1 MIMNDYQFDFFVAML
16 KQEMK
21 KNATSM
27 LQRDEI
33 DRRFDIASHR
43 TKSAI
48 AFSRGDLQKAF
59 LEWMLANNRQRY

>member
-1 MIMNDYQFDFFVAML
+1 MNDYQFDFFVAML
-16 KQEMK
+16 KQEMM

-27 LQRDEI
+27 QQRDEI

-48 AFSRGDLQKAF
+48 AFSKGDWQKAF
-59 LEWMLANNRQRY
+59 LEWSIAEHIQRNY

>member
-1 MIMNDYQFDFFVAML
+1 MNDYQFDFIVAML
-16 KQEMK
+16 KQKMM

-59 LEWMLANNRQRY
+59 WEWSIAEYIQRNY

>member
-1 MIMNDYQFDFFVAML
+1 MNDYQFDFIVAML
-16 KQEMK
+16 KQKMM

-27 LQRDEI
+27 LQCDEI
-33 DRRFDIASHR
+33 DRRIEIVSHR

-59 LEWMLANNRQRY
+59 LEWSIAEYIQRNY

>member
-1 MIMNDYQFDFFVAML
+1 MNDYQFDFIVAML
-16 KQEMK
+16 KQKMK

-33 DRRFDIASHR
+33 DRRFDIASHK

-48 AFSRGDLQKAF
+48 AFFKGDLQKAL
-59 LEWMLANNRQRY
+59 LELILANKRQRY

>member
-1 MIMNDYQFDFFVAML
+1 MNDYQFDFIVAML
-16 KQEMK
+16 KQKMM

-43 TKSAI
+43 TKSVA
-48 AFSRGDLQKAF
+48 AFSKGDLQKAF
-59 LEWMLANNRQRY
+59 LEWSIAEHIQRNY

>member
-1 MIMNDYQFDFFVAML
+1 MNDYQFDFIVAML

-27 LQRDEI
+27 QQCDEI

-43 TKSAI
+43 TKSAM
-48 AFSRGDLQKAF
+48 AFFKGDLQKAF
-59 LEWMLANNRQRY
+59 LELMIANKRLRY

>member
-1 MIMNDYQFDFFVAML
+1 MNDYQFDFFVAML

-33 DRRFDIASHR
+33 DRRIDIASHR

-48 AFSRGDLQKAF
+48 AFSKGDLQKAF

>member
-1 MIMNDYQFDFFVAML
+1 MNDYQFDFIVAML

-33 DRRFDIASHR
+33 DRRIDIASHK
-43 TKSAI
+43 TKFAA
-48 AFSRGDLQKAF
+48 AFFKGDLQKAF
-59 LEWMLANNRQRY
+59 MELGIAEYKQRNY

>member
-1 MIMNDYQFDFFVAML
+1 MNDYQFDIIVAML
-16 KQEMK
+16 KQKMM

-33 DRRFDIASHR
+33 DRRIDIASHK

-48 AFSRGDLQKAF
+48 AFSKGDLQKAL
-59 LEWMLANNRQRY
+59 LELILANKRQRY

>member
-1 MIMNDYQFDFFVAML
+1 MNDYQFDFIVAML

-33 DRRFDIASHR
+33 DRRIDIASHK
-43 TKSAI
+43 TKSA
-48 AFSRGDLQKAF
+48 AAF
-59 LEWMLANNRQRY
+59 LKVICKRLFWN

>member
-1 MIMNDYQFDFFVAML
+1 MNDYQFDFIVAML

-33 DRRFDIASHR
+33 DRRIDIASHR

-59 LEWMLANNRQRY
+59 LELMLANNRSRY

>member
-1 MIMNDYQFDFFVAML
+1 MNDYQFDIIVAML
-16 KQEMK
+16 KQKMM

-33 DRRFDIASHR
+33 DRRIDIASHK

-48 AFSRGDLQKAF
+48 AFSKCDLQKAF
-59 LEWMLANNRQRY
+59 QELLIANNRWRY

>member
-1 MIMNDYQFDFFVAML
+1 MNDYQFDFIVAML

-33 DRRFDIASHR
+33 DRRIDIASHK
-43 TKSAI
+43 TKSAA
-48 AFSRGDLQKAF
+48 AFFKGDLQKAF
-59 LEWMLANNRQRY
+59 LELMIANKRLHY

>member
-1 MIMNDYQFDFFVAML
+1 MNDYQFDFFVAML
-16 KQEMK
+16 KQEMM

-33 DRRFDIASHR
+33 DRRIDIASHK

-48 AFSRGDLQKAF
+48 AFSRGDWKKAF
-59 LEWMLANNRQRY
+59 GEWNIAEYIQRNY

>member
-1 MIMNDYQFDFFVAML
+1 MNDYQFDFIVAML

-27 LQRDEI
+27 QQRDEI
-33 DRRFDIASHR
+33 DRRIDIASHK
-43 TKSAI
+43 TKSAA

-59 LEWMLANNRQRY
+59 LELLIANNKQRY

>member
-1 MIMNDYQFDFFVAML
+1 MNDYQFDFIVAML

-33 DRRFDIASHR
+33 DRRIDIASHK
-43 TKSAI
+43 TKSAA
-48 AFSRGDLQKAF
+48 AFFKGDLQKAF
-59 LEWMLANNRQRY
+59 LELILANKRQRY